1 MKIIKDLSPLQE
13 KIYKAFKAKDE
24 DVTIRAV
31 YCMVY
36 GHEARR
42 AQGTTQ
48 RIMQQ
53 KLAPNIALLN
63 EKLEGGRIEPG
74 KLKGTYRLNTKGE

>member
-1 MKIIKDLSPLQE
+1 MKIVKELSKLQD
-13 KIYKAFKAKDE
+13 KIYKAFQDKNT
-24 DVTIRAV
+24 DVSIRSI
-31 YCMVY
+31 YRKVY
-36 GHEARR
+36 GHEATRS
-42 AQGTTQ
+42 QGTTQ

-63 EKLEGGRIEPG
+63 EKLQGGRIEPG